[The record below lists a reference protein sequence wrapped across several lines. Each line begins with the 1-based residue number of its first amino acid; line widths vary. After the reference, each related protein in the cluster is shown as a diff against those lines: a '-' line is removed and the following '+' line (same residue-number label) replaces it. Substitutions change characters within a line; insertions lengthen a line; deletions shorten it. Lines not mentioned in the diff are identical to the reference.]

1 MYELPNQI
9 SARFSSL
16 FDEIDKNKATLGI
29 KDYSVRSSTLE
40 EVFISLGEA
49 EKAKDIGEENLAN
62 GPGSSYSPTI

>member
-1 MYELPNQI
+1 M
-9 SARFSSL
+9 
-16 FDEIDKNKATLGI
+16 DKNKAALGI

-49 EKAKDIGEENLAN
+49 EKAKEFGEQNLAN